1 MKLTKDLPPLTQI
14 KPKKKACKP
23 PNLVLPS
30 SDFSADRSSISS
42 SQPTCLDPTADEFK
56 ISDFAT
62 SLPKADATLSSFLD
76 SLSLS
81 VTPPPQLSSG
91 QVLPP
96 FPYSPAPAYLQSLPC
111 TPTPASNSVTATVEK
126 PGYISFK
133 LNFGVV
139 VVSQLIAIAFRA
151 GIICSFHLR
160 IYRPIRPSEWS
171 TKPRARACLFPPVQT
186 T

>member
-1 MKLTKDLPPLTQI
+1 MTTNRNENVPFPTLTEDLSMKSTKVVPSLTQI
-14 KPKKKACKP
+14 QPKKKACKP

-30 SDFSADRSSISS
+30 PDFSAFRSSTSS

-91 QVLPP
+91 QLLPP

-111 TPTPASNSVTATVEK
+111 TSTPASNSVTATVEK

-139 VVSQLIAIAFRA
+139 VVSQP
-151 GIICSFHLR
+151 CV
-160 IYRPIRPSEWS
+160 
-171 TKPRARACLFPPVQT
+171 PVLVVL
-186 T
+186 